1 MTDIDTYLLNV
12 SSYTKRVELYQYEY
26 FEDFLMRAHYE
37 EATIPAPVEIFVSD
51 LYFNKLNL
59 PKTLLVLDLWF
70 DNITDF
76 EFNMP
81 PEIEEIILIKANITN
96 KIFMELFPNKLRYS
110 YSECYLDGIPMYTC
124 LYNIYKKYFPSKHI
138 SRFNTV
144 LNTISYRYHSSFI
157 SEIKEYEE
165 RVQQGRA
172 FRLAIKEELV
182 AAVWHPDRVEKLI
195 DKYGIDI
202 IDTL

>member
-26 FEDFLMRAHYE
+26 IDTMPGRYE
-37 EATIPAPVEIFVSD
+37 EATIPAPIEMFVSD

-96 KIFMELFPNKLRYS
+96 KIFMELFPNKLRYN
-110 YSECYLDGIPMYTC
+110 YSECYLEGIPMYAC
-124 LYNIYKKYFPSKHI
+124 LYRIYKKYFPSKHI
-138 SRFNTV
+138 NRFNTV
-144 LNTISYRYHSSFI
+144 LNTICYRYHSSFI
-157 SEIKEYEE
+157 NEIKEYEE
-165 RVQQGRA
+165 RIQQGRA

-182 AAVWHPDRVEKLI
+182 AVVWHPDKVEKLI
-195 DKYGIDI
+195 NTYGIDI

>member
-26 FEDFLMRAHYE
+26 IDTMPGRYE
-37 EATIPAPVEIFVSD
+37 EATIPAPIEMFVSD

-81 PEIEEIILIKANITN
+81 PEIEEIILIKANIT
-96 KIFMELFPNKLRYS
+96 
-110 YSECYLDGIPMYTC
+110 
-124 LYNIYKKYFPSKHI
+124 
-138 SRFNTV
+138 
-144 LNTISYRYHSSFI
+144 SFI
-157 SEIKEYEE
+157 I
-165 RVQQGRA
+165 
-172 FRLAIKEELV
+172 
-182 AAVWHPDRVEKLI
+182 
-195 DKYGIDI
+195 
-202 IDTL
+202 

>member
-1 MTDIDTYLLNV
+1 MTDIDTYLKDV
-12 SSYTKRVELYQYEY
+12 STYTKRVELYQYEY
-26 FEDFLMRAHYE
+26 IDPMPELYE
-37 EATIPAPVEIFVSD
+37 EATIPAPIEIFATD

-96 KIFMELFPNKLRYS
+96 KIFMELFPNKLRYN
-110 YSECYLDGIPMYTC
+110 YSECYLDGIPMYAC
-124 LYNIYKKYFPSKHI
+124 LYRIYKKYFPSKHI
-138 SRFNTV
+138 NRFNTV
-144 LNTISYRYHSSFI
+144 LNTICYRYHSSFI
-157 SEIKEYEE
+157 NEIKEYEE
-165 RVQQGRA
+165 RIQQGRA

-182 AAVWHPDRVEKLI
+182 AAVWHPDKVEKLI
-195 DKYGIDI
+195 NTYGIDI

>member
-1 MTDIDTYLLNV
+1 MSEINAYLKNV
-12 SSYTKRVELYQYEY
+12 STYSKRVELYHYEY
-26 FEDFLMRAHYE
+26 IEGYPMLERYE

-59 PKTLLVLDLWF
+59 PETLLVLDLWF

-81 PEIEEIILIKANITN
+81 PKIEEIVLIDANIKN
-96 KIFMELFPNKLRYS
+96 KNLMELFPNNVKYS
-110 YSECYLDGIPMYTC
+110 YCECLLDGTPLST
-124 LYNIYKKYFPSKHI
+124 LIYKLYTKYFSDKPSDMTNGINH
-138 SRFNTV
+138 
-144 LNTISYRYHSSFI
+144 RYHKTFI
-157 SEIKEYEE
+157 NKIKEYEE
-165 RVQQGRA
+165 RIAQGRA

-182 AAVWHPDRVEKLI
+182 AAVWHPDKVEKLI
-195 DKYGIDI
+195 NAYGIDI

>member
-1 MTDIDTYLLNV
+1 MTDIDTYLLNA
-12 SSYTKRVELYQYEY
+12 SSYTKRIELYQYEY
-26 FEDFLMRAHYE
+26 IDTMPERYE
-37 EATIPAPVEIFVSD
+37 EATIPAPIEMFVSD

-96 KIFMELFPNKLRYS
+96 KIFMELFPNKLRYN
-110 YSECYLDGIPMYTC
+110 YSECYLDGIPMYAC
-124 LYNIYKKYFPSKHI
+124 LYRIYKKYFPSKHI
-138 SRFNTV
+138 NRFNTV
-144 LNTISYRYHSSFI
+144 LNTICYRYHSSFI
-157 SEIKEYEE
+157 NEIKEYEE

-182 AAVWHPDRVEKLI
+182 AAVWHPDKVEKLI
-195 DKYGIDI
+195 NAYGIDI